1 MADAKIVISAQDQA
15 TGVLNK
21 VEGSLGSLQGIASK
35 VSGALGLV
43 GIAGVAGLVAMSRA
57 VVDGVDRLNDL
68 KDATGASVE
77 NISALE
83 DTAAR
88 TGTSMDTVSTALVK
102 FNAALK
108 DAKPDSDAAAAFN
121 AIGLSVKEL
130 KDLDPAEALLKTAQA
145 LSGFADDGNKARLTQ
160 ELFGKSLKEVAPFL
174 KDLAEKGELVAKVTT
189 KQAEEAEKFN
199 KELFNLAKNSEDA
212 RRAMVGPLVEAINLT
227 IEKFRLG
234 TIAGKSF
241 YTTLYEEQLR
251 LIGLNDGP
259 KEYADRLS
267 KVNAAL
273 SKGEPRLLV
282 RNALLREQAQLQ
294 AKLNAG
300 PDFSPDNQSA
310 AEMKRL
316 GRKVSV
322 DFSGKGKP
330 DNSAEQ
336 LARKQ
341 EAAVQGLREQLIG
354 ATEDTGEFD
363 KVMERLT
370 SGAWKDFSADA
381 RAATLALAGEI
392 DQQKQAT
399 ELKKQATKSYEDAS
413 RESRTYLDS
422 LVREQQKQD
431 EATKTLRQQVE
442 EIGLN
447 TEALNKLRLARL
459 DATLATVEQDRALQ
473 SLQTSSQAE
482 LDTLDAKII
491 ALREQ
496 RRLTASGQVAQANA
510 DSKDKADKASKDFA
524 DTLNNDLKGAFSNA
538 FRDTS
543 GNALQSFGDALANV
557 IYTRSATALAES
569 LIQSAG
575 GTAEGSILAKIFGS
589 FDGGGYTGN
598 GARSGGLDGK
608 GGFMAIM
615 HPQETVTDHTKTGN
629 APSQQAVT
637 VVQNFTVG
645 DVASVSL
652 VRQAVSGS
660 ERRIAAAMG
669 RSMTYGGAL
678 S

>member
-1 MADAKIVISAQDQA
+1 MADAKIVVSAQDQA

-43 GIAGVAGLVAMSRA
+43 GVAGVAGLVAMGRA
-57 VVDGVDRLNDL
+57 AVDGVDRLNDM
-68 KDATGASVE
+68 KAATGASIE
-77 NISALE
+77 NLSALE

-102 FNAALK
+102 FNGALK
-108 DAKPDSDAAAAFN
+108 EAKPNSPTQLALE
-121 AIGLSVKEL
+121 AIGLSVTEL
-130 KDLDPAEALLKTAQA
+130 KALDPAQALLKVSIA
-145 LSGFADDGNKARLTQ
+145 LSGYADDGNKARIVQ
-160 ELFGKSLKEVAPFL
+160 ELFGKSIKDVAKFME
-174 KDLAEKGELVAKVTT
+174 DLAEKGKLIATVTT
-189 KQAEEAEKFN
+189 EAANEANKFN
-199 KELFNLAKNSEDA
+199 NELSNLKKNSEDGA
-212 RRAMVGPLVEAINLT
+212 RAITGPLIKSLNELIAKQRELKSEGKIGLFTSLKDMADAADRKRSNNLT
-227 IEKFRLG
+227 GDFSVGNAGRGKTNPAVVRPSLPDALPEK
-234 TIAGKSF
+234 
-241 YTTLYEEQLR
+241 
-251 LIGLNDGP
+251 GP
-259 KEYADRLS
+259 K
-267 KVNAAL
+267 
-273 SKGEPRLLV
+273 
-282 RNALLREQAQLQ
+282 
-294 AKLNAG
+294 
-300 PDFSPDNQSA
+300 
-310 AEMKRL
+310 
-316 GRKVSV
+316 
-322 DFSGKGKP
+322 

-341 EAAVQGLREQLIG
+341 ETAVQGLREQLIG

-459 DATLATVEQDRALQ
+459 DAALATVEQDRALQ